1 MSVVQVILLLPAT
14 AEMYKYENEDGV
26 TVLDSH
32 VPARYVRNGYTV
44 LSDSGRVLK
53 VVPRAPTPEERREQ
67 KRRKEEAER
76 TAREKRE
83 RIERDQMLMRLYS
96 RPEDVIR
103 ARDSKLASIQG
114 TIDTSISNLKRLEGR
129 KRALEAEL
137 ANIERA
143 GGTIGQ
149 DRLDRIA
156 SIESR
161 IEQTRREIENK
172 RKEMADT
179 RASFNADLERV
190 RKLYNERVEQQGTTA
205 SEDYSS

>member
-32 VPARYVRNGYTV
+32 VPARYVRSGYTV
-44 LSDSGRVLK
+44 LSDRGRVLK

-67 KRRKEEAER
+67 ERKKQEAER
-76 TAREKRE
+76 MAREKRE
-83 RIERDQMLMRLYS
+83 RMERDQMLMRLYS

-114 TIDTSISNLKRLEGR
+114 TIDTSVSNLKRLEDR

-143 GGTIGQ
+143 GGTISQ
-149 DRLDRIA
+149 DRLDRID
-156 SIESR
+156 SVESR
-161 IEQTRREIENK
+161 IEQTRREIESK
-172 RKEMADT
+172 RKEMEET
-179 RASFNADLERV
+179 RSSFNTDLERV
-190 RKLYNERVEQQGTTA
+190 RKLYNERIKQQTTTA
-205 SEDYSS
+205 SEEHSS